1 MKRMLRFARD
11 VRGEHGITGIETAIV
26 MIAFVVVASVFAF
39 VVLSTGLFA
48 SERGKDTIFAALAK
62 TRGAMALTG
71 GVLATSNQTKITTIT
86 MDVTLAAGGDSV
98 NLNPSS
104 TSNKTVISYIDD
116 TVTDNNITYATAVI
130 TGNSNYL
137 LEPGELLEL
146 TITLPVASN
155 VAANKTFTLEVKPP
169 SGSVMII
176 QRTAPASL
184 ANTIIDLN

>member
-1 MKRMLRFARD
+1 MKRKLHSARD

-26 MIAFVVVASVFAF
+26 MIAFVVVAAVFAF

-48 SERGKDTIFAALAK
+48 SERGKETIFAALAK
-62 TRGAMALTG
+62 TRGSMSLTG

-86 MDVTLAAGGDSV
+86 LDVTLAAGGDSV
-98 NLNPSS
+98 NLNPAS
-104 TSNKTVISYIDD
+104 TSNKTIISYVDD
-116 TVTDNNITYATAVI
+116 TMTSNSLTYVTAVV

-137 LEPGELLEL
+137 LEQGELLEL
-146 TITLPVASN
+146 SITLPAASN
-155 VAANKTFTLEVKPP
+155 VVANKTFTLEMKPP

>member
-1 MKRMLRFARD
+1 MKRKLHSARD

-26 MIAFVVVASVFAF
+26 MIAFVVVAAVFAF

-48 SERGKDTIFAALAK
+48 SERGKETIFAALAK
-62 TRGAMALTG
+62 TRGSMSLTG

-86 MDVTLAAGGDSV
+86 LDVTLAAGGDSV
-98 NLNPSS
+98 NLNPAS
-104 TSNKTVISYIDD
+104 TSNKTIISYVDD
-116 TVTDNNITYATAVI
+116 TMTSNNLTYATAVV

-137 LEPGELLEL
+137 LEQGELLEL
-146 TITLPVASN
+146 SITLPAASN
-155 VAANKTFTLEVKPP
+155 VVANKTFTLEMKPP

>member
-1 MKRMLRFARD
+1 MKRKLHSARD

-26 MIAFVVVASVFAF
+26 MIAFVVVAAVFAF
-39 VVLSTGLFA
+39 VVLSTGIFA
-48 SERGKDTIFAALAK
+48 SERGKETIFAALAK
-62 TRGAMALTG
+62 TRGSMALTG

-86 MDVTLAAGGDSV
+86 LDVTLAAGGDSV
-98 NLNPSS
+98 NLDPAA
-104 TSNKTVISYIDD
+104 TSNKTIVSYFDD
-116 TVTDNNITYATAVI
+116 TITSNNLTYATAVV

-137 LEPGELLEL
+137 LEQGELLEL
-146 TITLPVASN
+146 SITLPVAAN
-155 VAANKTFTLEVKPP
+155 VVANKMFTLEVKPP

>member
-1 MKRMLRFARD
+1 MKRKLHSARD

-26 MIAFVVVASVFAF
+26 MIAFVVVAAVFAF

-48 SERGKDTIFAALAK
+48 SERGKETIFAALAK
-62 TRGAMALTG
+62 TRGSMSLTG

-86 MDVTLAAGGDSV
+86 LDVTLAAGGDSV
-98 NLNPSS
+98 NLNPAS
-104 TSNKTVISYIDD
+104 TSNKTIVSYVDD
-116 TVTDNNITYATAVI
+116 TMTSNNLTYATAVV

-137 LEPGELLEL
+137 LEQGELLEL
-146 TITLPVASN
+146 SITLPAASN
-155 VAANKTFTLEVKPP
+155 VVANKTFTLEMKPP